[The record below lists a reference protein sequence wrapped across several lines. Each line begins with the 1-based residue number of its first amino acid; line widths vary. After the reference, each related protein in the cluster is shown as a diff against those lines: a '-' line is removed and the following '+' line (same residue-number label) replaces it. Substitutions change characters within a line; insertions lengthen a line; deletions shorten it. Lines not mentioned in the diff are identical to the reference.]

1 MSATEGFF
9 VLGSESSL
17 AGEKPKVA
25 KTAKSSFGSAA
36 RKKLGD
42 ISNLPQR
49 PQSLVQHEKEKFV
62 PNFTKEY
69 IEQLQKENAALVK
82 LLADRN
88 KIIELSGFEL
98 QKLRINLQKMQQQNM
113 HLAQANNQML
123 VELNSG
129 KDRLKAL
136 QHELGC
142 RNGLL
147 KARELELEETA
158 KMTACQEMD
167 NQVHKK
173 DIFWAGTSKSEEDRE
188 SSEPDRDDNKQCNK
202 NKKQQSKSLSLATV
216 KQNQLKEKTGNKSV
230 SLRRQ
235 SARFKS
241 EEPEPTEDKFEVRA
255 STSEEARE
263 SLEPDRDDKKQKS
276 KCLIPSTL
284 RPVQLGEKTG
294 NKRVSLRRQSARFK
308 SEEPEDAE
316 DKFEADDAKLP
327 ECSLYDDQIP
337 EDGPAS
343 MRSSALKDDG
353 GCRSGPNGDDAK
365 ELRRPSIGRP
375 SRLAATKVQSYKEI
389 PLKVK
394 MRRPE

>member
-17 AGEKPKVA
+17 AGEKPKVV

-113 HLAQANNQML
+113 HLAQANSQML

-147 KARELELEETA
+147 KARELELEETV

-167 NQVHKK
+167 NQV
-173 DIFWAGTSKSEEDRE
+173 GTSKSEEDRE
-188 SSEPDRDDNKQCNK
+188 SSEPDRDDNKQRTK
-202 NKKQQSKSLSLATV
+202 NKKQQSKSQCLSLATV
-216 KQNQLKEKTGNKSV
+216 KQNQLKEKTGNKSSV

-241 EEPEPTEDKFEVRA
+241 EEPEPTEDKFEVGA

-263 SLEPDRDDKKQKS
+263 SSEPDRDDKKQKS
-276 KCLIPSTL
+276 KCQCLDPSTL
-284 RPVQLGEKTG
+284 RQVQLGGKTG

-308 SEEPEDAE
+308 SEEPEDTE

-353 GCRSGPNGDDAK
+353 GCHSGPNGDDAK

>member
-147 KARELELEETA
+147 KARELELE
-158 KMTACQEMD
+158 
-167 NQVHKK
+167 
-173 DIFWAGTSKSEEDRE
+173 AGTSKSEEDRE

-216 KQNQLKEKTGNKSV
+216 KQNQLKEKTGNKSSV

>member
-17 AGEKPKVA
+17 AGEKPKVV

-62 PNFTKEY
+62 PNFTKEH

-113 HLAQANNQML
+113 HLAQANSQML

-167 NQVHKK
+167 NQV
-173 DIFWAGTSKSEEDRE
+173 GTSKSEEDRE
-188 SSEPDRDDNKQCNK
+188 SSEPDRDDNKQRTK

-241 EEPEPTEDKFEVRA
+241 EEPEPTEDKFEVGA

-263 SLEPDRDDKKQKS
+263 SSEPDRDDKKQKS
-276 KCLIPSTL
+276 KCLDHSTL
-284 RPVQLGEKTG
+284 RQVQLGEKTG

-308 SEEPEDAE
+308 SEEPEDTE

-327 ECSLYDDQIP
+327 ECSLYDDEIR

-343 MRSSALKDDG
+343 ARSSALKDDG
-353 GCRSGPNGDDAK
+353 GCRSSPNGDDAK

-375 SRLAATKVQSYKEI
+375 LRLAATKVQSYKEI